1 MRLPASC
8 DLSAL
13 LTHLIAHLGCHP
25 AINPALNSSLPGNA
39 VQKRASTVDDAED
52 MVGAG
57 GMAVYAWDR
66 KRHRQWMMLGTWWE
80 QAAWLCMHG
89 TDGAHAPAPHAHL
102 PLTPRSILPLPLPT
116 DHPMA
121 SLPRFP
127 LASQPCGTPDGADAL
142 LPTRTCLPVARQ
154 MVLMPLLPHAHLPAP
169 IHHPMVLMPLLPHA
183 HLPAQ
188 AHARTD
194 AKEPEQGESEARIQ
208 VESQVDLQVEPTE
221 PVVVAGGGAVKVL
234 LFEPLVGLGTP
245 EVEFLKPGAFTSA
258 ELDIIVSTVQSAIDS
273 SSPFLLSLFSFS
285 GGRVSQARR
294 IHTRRA

>member
-52 MVGAG
+52 MKKASTVDDAGDMVGAG
-57 GMAVYAWDR
+57 GMAVYAWD
-66 KRHRQWMMLGTWWE
+66 
-80 QAAWLCMHG
+80 
-89 TDGAHAPAPHAHL
+89 
-102 PLTPRSILPLPLPT
+102 S
-116 DHPMA
+116 
-121 SLPRFP
+121 
-127 LASQPCGTPDGADAL
+127 
-142 LPTRTCLPVARQ
+142 PVARQ
-154 MVLMPLLPHAHLPAP
+154 
-169 IHHPMVLMPLLPHA
+169 MVLMPLLPHA